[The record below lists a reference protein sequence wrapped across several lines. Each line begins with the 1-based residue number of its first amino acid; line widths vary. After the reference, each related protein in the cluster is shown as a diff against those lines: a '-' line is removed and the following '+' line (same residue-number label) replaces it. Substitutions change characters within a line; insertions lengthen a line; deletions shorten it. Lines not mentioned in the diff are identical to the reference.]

1 MQTSELLTIVGW
13 AVAWGAVIGAASLLI
28 LKPLR
33 RASFAVQICVVVL
46 AAVAV
51 LTAGMVSAFNAMF
64 ISARDLEVMWY
75 VLAVASAVAVAIALV
90 LGSRV
95 SRNAKELAEAARS
108 IGRGESPG
116 IQSVVMSHELAALAA
131 ELESSSRMLEASRQR
146 EAAIENARREL
157 VSWISHDL
165 RTPLASMRAMAEA
178 LEDGMAADVPGYYRK
193 IIAQTDLMAGM
204 VNDLLELSKIH
215 AGTMR
220 LKAEPL
226 DLYDLASDAIA
237 DLAALAEQHG
247 ITLDG
252 GGRRESL
259 ALADGP
265 SMGRAIRNVVLNA
278 IVHSAPG
285 SHVTV
290 EVGRD
295 GDRAVVAVT
304 DGCGGIPEADLP
316 HVFETGWQKDP
327 ARRRAG
333 RWAAPEGPGMDRTGL
348 DGTGLDG
355 TGLGRTGLDG
365 TGVGSTGVPDTDEPA
380 GAKRYSGA
388 GLGLSIVAGI
398 VSAHQGTVTV
408 ENVDGGC
415 RFSLLLPGQ
424 GSEGQGSD
432 VQGSDGRGSA
442 EQRAAGHPADAQAS
456 VEPAAGGVP
465 GRIPQ
470 GSANDNIR
478 TGRTQ

>member
-1 MQTSELLTIVGW
+1 MQTSELLTIIGW
-13 AVAWGAVIGAASLLI
+13 AVAWGALIGAASLLV
-28 LKPLR
+28 LRPLR
-33 RASFAVQICVVVL
+33 RASFTAQICVVVL
-46 AAVAV
+46 AALAV
-51 LTAGMVSAFNAMF
+51 LTAGMVSAFHAMF

-75 VLAVASAVAVAIALV
+75 VLAVASAVAVAIALI

-95 SRNAKELAEAARS
+95 SRNAKALVDAARS

-116 IQSVVMSHELAALAA
+116 IQSPVMSHELAALAA
-131 ELESSSRMLEASRQR
+131 ELESSSKMLEASRQR
-146 EAAIENARREL
+146 EAAVESARREL

-165 RTPLASMRAMAEA
+165 RTPLASMRAMTEA

-215 AGTMR
+215 AGTLR

-237 DLAALAEQHG
+237 DLAAVAQRHG
-247 ITLDG
+247 VTLDG
-252 GGRRESL
+252 GGRRECM

-278 IVHSAPG
+278 IVHSPPG
-285 SHVTV
+285 SRVTV
-290 EVGRD
+290 EVGRE

-304 DGCGGIPEADLP
+304 DGCGGIPEEDLP
-316 HVFETGWQKDP
+316 HLFETGWQKDP
-327 ARRRAG
+327 ARRAAG
-333 RWAAPEGPGMDRTGL
+333 RQPGADDAGSPGPDAAG
-348 DGTGLDG
+348 GT
-355 TGLGRTGLDG
+355 
-365 TGVGSTGVPDTDEPA
+365 P
-380 GAKRYSGA
+380 RYSGA

-398 VSAHQGTVTV
+398 VKAHEGAVTV

-424 GSEGQGSD
+424 EASARGHSGPESPDGDS
-432 VQGSDGRGSA
+432 SDGTPAPAPGEA
-442 EQRAAGHPADAQAS
+442 ADHQLQAGHQ
-456 VEPAAGGVP
+456 
-465 GRIPQ
+465 Q
-470 GSANDNIR
+470 
-478 TGRTQ
+478 

>member
-1 MQTSELLTIVGW
+1 MQTSELLIIIGW

-28 LKPLR
+28 LKSLR

-75 VLAVASAVAVAIALV
+75 VLAVASAVAVSIALV

-95 SRNAKELAEAARS
+95 SRNAKALADAARS

-116 IQSVVMSHELAALAA
+116 IQSPVMSHELAALAA

-146 EAAIENARREL
+146 EAAVENARREL

-165 RTPLASMRAMAEA
+165 RTPLASMRAMTEA
-178 LEDGMAADVPGYYRK
+178 LEDGMAADVPAYYRK
-193 IIAQTDLMAGM
+193 IIAQTDVMAGM

-237 DLAALAEQHG
+237 DLAALAQQHG

-285 SHVTV
+285 SRVTV
-290 EVGRD
+290 EVGRQ

-304 DGCGGIPEADLP
+304 DGCGGIPEEDLP

-327 ARRRAG
+327 ARKRPG
-333 RWAAPEGPGMDRTGL
+333 RWAAGDDGAVGDGAVVDGVVVDGAVGDGAAIGGDLVPGPA
-348 DGTGLDG
+348 
-355 TGLGRTGLDG
+355 
-365 TGVGSTGVPDTDEPA
+365 EPA
-380 GAKRYSGA
+380 GAMRYSGA

-424 GSEGQGSD
+424 GSAGQE
-432 VQGSDGRGSA
+432 SA
-442 EQRAAGHPADAQAS
+442 AAA
-456 VEPAAGGVP
+456 PAAGVAPAPRAATEGAKDGSP
-465 GRIPQ
+465 RDAADEQLRAGRAQ
-470 GSANDNIR
+470 
-478 TGRTQ
+478 

>member
-1 MQTSELLTIVGW
+1 MTE
-13 AVAWGAVIGAASLLI
+13 
-28 LKPLR
+28 
-33 RASFAVQICVVVL
+33 
-46 AAVAV
+46 
-51 LTAGMVSAFNAMF
+51 
-64 ISARDLEVMWY
+64 AR
-75 VLAVASAVAVAIALV
+75 
-90 LGSRV
+90 
-95 SRNAKELAEAARS
+95 
-108 IGRGESPG
+108 
-116 IQSVVMSHELAALAA
+116 
-131 ELESSSRMLEASRQR
+131 
-146 EAAIENARREL
+146 
-157 VSWISHDL
+157 
-165 RTPLASMRAMAEA
+165 
-178 LEDGMAADVPGYYRK
+178 EDGMAADVPGYYRK

-237 DLAALAEQHG
+237 DLAALAQQHG

-278 IVHSAPG
+278 IVHSSPG
-285 SHVTV
+285 SRVTV
-290 EVGRD
+290 EVGRE

-327 ARRRAG
+327 ARRRRG
-333 RWAAPEGPGMDRTGL
+333 RWSAG
-348 DGTGLDG
+348 DGTGSDNAGMDGAGMVGAG
-355 TGLGRTGLDG
+355 TGAGDPNHGDLVPGPGPGPVEAAG
-365 TGVGSTGVPDTDEPA
+365 TM
-380 GAKRYSGA
+380 RYSGA

-415 RFSLLLPGQ
+415 KFSLLLPGQ
-424 GSEGQGSD
+424 GPGGEAS
-432 VQGSDGRGSA
+432 
-442 EQRAAGHPADAQAS
+442 PADAPGGGVA
-456 VEPAAGGVP
+456 AAGGAAAERGH
-465 GRIPQ
+465 GRIARDAADQ
-470 GSANDNIR
+470 QLRA
-478 TGRTQ
+478 GRAQ

>member
-1 MQTSELLTIVGW
+1 MQTSELLTIIGW

-95 SRNAKELAEAARS
+95 SRNAKVLAEAARS

-116 IQSVVMSHELAALAA
+116 IQSAVMSHELATLAA

-278 IVHSAPG
+278 IVHSEPG

-290 EVGRD
+290 EVGRE

-333 RWAAPEGPGMDRTGL
+333 RWAAPDDGAQDDGGARVPGP
-348 DGTGLDG
+348 
-355 TGLGRTGLDG
+355 
-365 TGVGSTGVPDTDEPA
+365 DEPA
-380 GAKRYSGA
+380 AAMRYSGA

-424 GSEGQGSD
+424 GPAGQGSD
-432 VQGSDGRGSA
+432 EQVSAGQGFERHGLDDRSS
-442 EQRAAGHPADAQAS
+442 EQG
-456 VEPAAGGVP
+456 AAGGAP
-465 GRIPQ
+465 DRIPRD
-470 GSANDNIR
+470 SAEKNLGA
-478 TGRTQ
+478 GRTQ

>member
-1 MQTSELLTIVGW
+1 MQTSELLTIIGW

-28 LKPLR
+28 LKSLR

-46 AAVAV
+46 AALAV

-75 VLAVASAVAVAIALV
+75 VLAVASAVAVSIALV

-95 SRNAKELAEAARS
+95 SRNAKALADAARS

-116 IQSVVMSHELAALAA
+116 IQSPVMSHELATLAT

-146 EAAIENARREL
+146 EAAVENARREL

-165 RTPLASMRAMAEA
+165 RTPLASMRAMTEA

-193 IIAQTDLMAGM
+193 LIAQTDLMAGM

-237 DLAALAEQHG
+237 DLAALAQQHG

-285 SHVTV
+285 SRVTV
-290 EVGRD
+290 EVGRE

-316 HVFETGWQKDP
+316 HVFETSWQKDP
-327 ARRRAG
+327 ARRGPG
-333 RWAAPEGPGMDRTGL
+333 RWAAG
-348 DGTGLDG
+348 DGTGSDG
-355 TGLGRTGLDG
+355 SGMDG
-365 TGVGSTGVPDTDEPA
+365 A
-380 GAKRYSGA
+380 GPGEAAGTMRYSGA

-415 RFSLLLPGQ
+415 KFSLLLPGQ
-424 GSEGQGSD
+424 GPAGEASLAEASD
-432 VQGSDGRGSA
+432 AGGASAEGSA
-442 EQRAAGHPADAQAS
+442 AERTTAGRALDRIARHAADEELRAGREH
-456 VEPAAGGVP
+456 
-465 GRIPQ
+465 
-470 GSANDNIR
+470 
-478 TGRTQ
+478 

>member
-1 MQTSELLTIVGW
+1 MQTSELLTIIGW
-13 AVAWGAVIGAASLLI
+13 ALAWGAVIGAASLLI
-28 LKPLR
+28 LKSLR

-75 VLAVASAVAVAIALV
+75 VLAVASAVAVSIALV

-95 SRNAKELAEAARS
+95 SRNAKALADAARS

-116 IQSVVMSHELAALAA
+116 IQSPVMSHELATLAA

-146 EAAIENARREL
+146 EAAVENARREL

-165 RTPLASMRAMAEA
+165 RTPLASMRAMTEA

-237 DLAALAEQHG
+237 DLAALAQQHG

-285 SHVTV
+285 SRVTV
-290 EVGRD
+290 EVGRE

-316 HVFETGWQKDP
+316 HLFETGWQKDP
-327 ARRRAG
+327 ARRRPG
-333 RWAAPEGPGMDRTGL
+333 RWAAGDDGAGMNGAGMDAAGM
-348 DGTGLDG
+348 DGAGMDG
-355 TGLGRTGLDG
+355 
-365 TGVGSTGVPDTDEPA
+365 GVPNDADLVPGPA
-380 GAKRYSGA
+380 GAAGTMRYSGA

-424 GSEGQGSD
+424 GPGGEAS
-432 VQGSDGRGSA
+432 
-442 EQRAAGHPADAQAS
+442 PADAPNAA
-456 VEPAAGGVP
+456 VAAAGGVTAREAAAARAQD
-465 GRIPQ
+465 RIARPDADEQ
-470 GSANDNIR
+470 LRA
-478 TGRTQ
+478 GRTQ

>member
-1 MQTSELLTIVGW
+1 MQTSELLTIIGW
-13 AVAWGAVIGAASLLI
+13 AVAWGVVIGATSLLV
-28 LKPLR
+28 LRSLR

-75 VLAVASAVAVAIALV
+75 VLAVASAVAVSIALV

-95 SRNAKELAEAARS
+95 SRNAKELADAARS

-116 IQSVVMSHELAALAA
+116 IQFPVTSHELASLAA
-131 ELESSSRMLEASRQR
+131 ELEASSRMLEASRQR
-146 EAAIENARREL
+146 EAAVENARREL

-237 DLAALAEQHG
+237 DLAALAQQHG

-265 SMGRAIRNVVLNA
+265 SLGRAIRNVVLNA
-278 IVHSAPG
+278 IVHSPPG
-285 SHVTV
+285 SRVTV
-290 EVGRD
+290 EVGRE

-304 DGCGGIPEADLP
+304 DGCGGIPEEDLP
-316 HVFETGWQKDP
+316 HLFETGWQKDP
-327 ARRRAG
+327 ARRQPG
-333 RWAAPEGPGMDRTGL
+333 RWRTDEVAA
-348 DGTGLDG
+348 
-355 TGLGRTGLDG
+355 
-365 TGVGSTGVPDTDEPA
+365 GVPRPDEPA
-380 GAKRYSGA
+380 GTMRYSGA
-388 GLGLSIVAGI
+388 GLGLGIVAGI
-398 VSAHQGTVTV
+398 IAAHQGTVTV

-415 RFSLLLPGQ
+415 RFSLVLPGQ
-424 GSEGQGSD
+424 ASPDQDSAGQVPAGTEGL
-432 VQGSDGRGSA
+432 
-442 EQRAAGHPADAQAS
+442 QA
-456 VEPAAGGVP
+456 
-465 GRIPQ
+465 
-470 GSANDNIR
+470 
-478 TGRTQ
+478 GRTQ